1 MTSGND
7 IDTIRPALPMQLT
20 ALDDLIRWLVSTSDQ
35 GAHGTKYNFLHE
47 SKHIY
52 ATLIILPSYYALH
65 GLPLLIYC
73 EHSQAPE
80 NNFIRFDI
88 RKESTDNAISF
99 ISGFDDRDSNLGYIQ
114 YIPVIKLKEI
124 PEIFRF

>member
-1 MTSGND
+1 MTLANNT
-7 IDTIRPALPMQLT
+7 DTIKSALPMQLT
-20 ALDDLIRWLVSTSDQ
+20 TLDDLARWFVSSSVQ
-35 GAHGTKYNFLHE
+35 GAHGTIFYFLRE
-47 SKHIY
+47 GKHIY
-52 ATLIILPSYYALH
+52 ATLIILPSYYTLH
-65 GLPLLIYC
+65 GLHLLVYC

-88 RKESTDNAISF
+88 RKESNDNAISF